1 MEKHK
6 ALWTSNEESQLL
18 HHIRL
23 HTTVDEIARQHG
35 RSKNAIELRLGLL
48 IQRKLQ
54 AGEKKKNISK
64 DLFLPD
70 HEIEKYVQ
78 LYEDA
83 KQQSTESSPDWKRL
97 EALCH
102 RMETRLDGIEKM
114 IHKMYKKI
122 TKKE

>member
-6 ALWTSNEESQLL
+6 TLWTSNEESQLL

-48 IQRKLQ
+48 LQRKLQ

-70 HEIEKYVQ
+70 HEMKIRTT
-78 LYEDA
+78 LRRP
-83 KQQSTESSPDWKRL
+83 KQHTESSPDWN
-97 EALCH
+97 
-102 RMETRLDGIEKM
+102 D
-114 IHKMYKKI
+114 
-122 TKKE
+122 